1 MAKEVTP
8 TKGSTIPLQSRAN
21 VTVYLDDENDNPPVF
36 LQDKYEAEI
45 PENVTAG
52 TVITQVL
59 FSCAMVAEVTIL
71 EMKLSKY

>member
-8 TKGSTIPLQSRAN
+8 PKDGSTPQWARAN
-21 VTVYLDDENDNPPVF
+21 VTVYLDDQNDNPPVF

-52 TVITQVL
+52 TVITQVRITNNNP
-59 FSCAMVAEVTIL
+59 VTFNTQ
-71 EMKLSKY
+71 Y